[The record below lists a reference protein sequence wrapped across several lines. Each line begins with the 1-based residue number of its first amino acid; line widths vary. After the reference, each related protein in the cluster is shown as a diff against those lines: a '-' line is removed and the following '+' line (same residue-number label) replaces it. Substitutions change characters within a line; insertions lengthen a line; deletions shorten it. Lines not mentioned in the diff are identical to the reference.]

1 LFDQSVSAV
10 LSTSLSDPPGEM
22 TDSDHHL
29 VIAKVK
35 KRLSVSKEDAQKFH
49 VDRLNCKK
57 LSKMKNRKKY
67 EIKI

>member
-1 LFDQSVSAV
+1 
-10 LSTSLSDPPGEM
+10 M